1 MFDILNGAFDHRA
14 LLVPQGQRHDAQNDR
29 ER

>member
-29 ER
+29 EL